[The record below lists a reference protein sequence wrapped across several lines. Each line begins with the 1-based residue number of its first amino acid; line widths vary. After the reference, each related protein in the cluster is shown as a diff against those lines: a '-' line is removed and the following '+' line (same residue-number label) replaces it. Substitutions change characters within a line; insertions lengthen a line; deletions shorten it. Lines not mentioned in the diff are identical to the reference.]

1 MTCKHCGTEIA
12 DKALICYRCGRATT
26 DPMRRPPAARQG
38 PGTVMT
44 AAVLVLLVVAG
55 LFMGQ
60 AQTDQLPQEVAY
72 GLSVVAAVLLVA
84 VLWRRRA
91 GGRGR

>member
-12 DKALICYRCGRATT
+12 DKALICYRCGRATI
-26 DPMRRPPAARQG
+26 DPMRRPAARKG

-72 GLSVVAAVLLVA
+72 GLSVAAAVLLVA
-84 VLWRRRA
+84 VLWRRRPGA
-91 GGRGR
+91 RGR